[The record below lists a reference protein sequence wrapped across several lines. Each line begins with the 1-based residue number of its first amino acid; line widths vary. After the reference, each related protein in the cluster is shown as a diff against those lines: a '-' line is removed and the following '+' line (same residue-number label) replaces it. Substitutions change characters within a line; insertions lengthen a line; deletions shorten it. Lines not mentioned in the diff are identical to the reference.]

1 MQVLSPDSYISEILS
16 PKRKKMGVW
25 ALEVA
30 PWVTTLATKLGDF
43 SSVPGSSML
52 EGGNCLKLSSDLH
65 THLLKKKCVSGL
77 HLY

>member
-30 PWVTTLATKLGDF
+30 PWVTMLAPKLGDF
-43 SSVPGSSML
+43 SSVPGTCMS
-52 EGGNCLKLSSDLH
+52 EGGNCLKLSSYLL
-65 THLLKKKCVSGL
+65 THLFKEVR
-77 HLY
+77 

>member
-1 MQVLSPDSYISEILS
+1 
-16 PKRKKMGVW
+16 MGVW

-43 SSVPGSSML
+43 SSVPGACML

-65 THLLKKKCVSGL
+65 THLFKKEVR
-77 HLY
+77 

>member
-16 PKRKKMGVW
+16 PKRKKKMVVW

-43 SSVPGSSML
+43 SSVPGTCML
-52 EGGNCLKLSSDLH
+52 EGVNCLKLSSDLH
-65 THLLKKKCVSGL
+65 THLFKKEVC
-77 HLY
+77 